1 MGLVSE
7 LRRRNV
13 LRMAALYVVAAWLI
27 MQVAG
32 VLIDLGALPEWS
44 GPWVL
49 AVLAIGFPIA
59 LIFSWF
65 YEITPEGL
73 ALEKDVAPGDV
84 AAHAGSRRLDFVIIA
99 ILAAAVILFAYD
111 KWWPEGPMEQSIA
124 VLAFENLSGDPE
136 QEYFSDGVS
145 EAILDLL
152 GQIKPLK
159 VIARTSSFSFK
170 DKDVDIPT
178 MAAQMNVR
186 HILEGSVRRSGD
198 RMRITAQL
206 IDTTDSTRV
215 WSQSFDRE
223 IDDIFA
229 VQDEIAAAISDA
241 LKVTLALAGGEAL
254 HPIVSTTDSTA
265 AYDAYLQGRE
275 LVNRRGRANM
285 EAAVRHFERALRL
298 DESFAPAH
306 AQLAIAKTL
315 YAGAS
320 NEAIQSAI
328 AHLNRA
334 QELEPDLAEAHAGRA
349 LVANQVG
356 DFESVVG
363 HARKALASN
372 PNYVDAMNWLQMGL
386 GNLGRH
392 DEAGAIFEQ
401 ILVTDPLSVS
411 ARASHALWLS
421 SLGRIEEA
429 HERADQILAQSQS
442 MGYRVHSRISLL
454 WEGKIADSLFWAL
467 KAQVNEFF
475 TKWAFLWV
483 GEYEEARRFGGEVW
497 IDILEGRWDAAVRA
511 AQEDLQRHPDS
522 KVNIE
527 IAADALF
534 YAGRIDEALPLYER
548 LLDLVPE
555 GQPMPVFYWPLPATM
570 RLALARRQAG
580 DEAGAQA
587 AAQIV
592 RQEHAAGRAAG
603 VVSFEQDLTEAMLA
617 AFDQDTDRAIAA
629 LRSAIQ
635 RGLRFLIH
643 VDEPVFDDLRDEPR
657 FVALRQEMEILLAEE
672 HGKVLQLICFN
683 NPVPEDW
690 QPMPET
696 CEGVVEQSG
705 HSYSHRLN
713 SD

>member
-32 VLIDLGALPEWS
+32 VLIDLGALPDWT

-49 AVLAIGFPIA
+49 AGLAIGLPIA
-59 LIFSWF
+59 LIFSWI

-73 ALEKDVAPGDV
+73 TLEKDVAPGDV
-84 AAHAGSRRLDFVIIA
+84 VAHAGSRRMDFVIIA

-206 IDTTDSTRV
+206 IDTTDSTRI

-241 LKVTLALAGGEAL
+241 LKVTLALAGGEAI
-254 HPIVSTTDSTA
+254 HPIASTTDNTA

-275 LVNRRGRANM
+275 LVNRRGRRNM
-285 EAAVRHFERALRL
+285 EAAIRHFERALRL

-320 NEAIQSAI
+320 RETIQSAI

-356 DFESVVG
+356 DYGSMVE

-429 HERADQILAQSQS
+429 HERADQILAQSQ
-442 MGYRVHSRISLL
+442 G
-454 WEGKIADSLFWAL
+454 
-467 KAQVNEFF
+467 
-475 TKWAFLWV
+475 
-483 GEYEEARRFGGEVW
+483 
-497 IDILEGRWDAAVRA
+497 
-511 AQEDLQRHPDS
+511 
-522 KVNIE
+522 
-527 IAADALF
+527 
-534 YAGRIDEALPLYER
+534 
-548 LLDLVPE
+548 PE
-555 GQPMPVFYWPLPATM
+555 SPGQ
-570 RLALARRQAG
+570 
-580 DEAGAQA
+580 
-587 AAQIV
+587 
-592 RQEHAAGRAAG
+592 
-603 VVSFEQDLTEAMLA
+603 
-617 AFDQDTDRAIAA
+617 
-629 LRSAIQ
+629 
-635 RGLRFLIH
+635 
-643 VDEPVFDDLRDEPR
+643 
-657 FVALRQEMEILLAEE
+657 
-672 HGKVLQLICFN
+672 
-683 NPVPEDW
+683 
-690 QPMPET
+690 
-696 CEGVVEQSG
+696 
-705 HSYSHRLN
+705 
-713 SD
+713 